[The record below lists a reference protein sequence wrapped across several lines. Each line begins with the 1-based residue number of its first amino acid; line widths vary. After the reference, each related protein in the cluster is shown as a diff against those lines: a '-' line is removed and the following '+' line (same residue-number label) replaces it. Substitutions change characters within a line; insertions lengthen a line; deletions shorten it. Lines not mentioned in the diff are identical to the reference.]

1 MGIRFCLD
9 SPADQSLAHH
19 ELVLSGWCFDES
31 GENIIG
37 VRAKT
42 DERIFEGQYPLS
54 RPDVAAAFGDRGG
67 VEKSGYSIPVCL
79 KSGEQ
84 EIAIEAVDVEG
95 NSHSLV
101 RTRVY
106 VPLAPLFAQIDTP
119 SPNAKLSG
127 GIIRFSGWC
136 CHPQHKIVKL
146 TLFYSEISV
155 ECCYGLQRADVHKAY
170 PTWPGSNL
178 SGFEI
183 SLKVGHGKGP
193 IVLEALLDNGDTCT
207 YTSGFSYR
215 VRRLLPWQSAI
226 RSLRSGVRL
235 IRYSIV
241 AAGLWK
247 QHHQRW
253 PSFKELPLLVRKA
266 TARYRAQASEASCD
280 WHPSVTFRP
289 PPPVDPYEAWLDV
302 NRWNARSEQ
311 HLRERLAASLPILP
325 KLSVVMPVYNPPLH
339 YFNLAVDS
347 VFRQVYDGWE
357 LCIADDASS
366 KEQVRAT
373 LEQIS
378 RKDAR
383 VRVVFRKENGN
394 ISRATNS
401 AAALATGDF
410 LVFLD
415 NDDELTPDAL
425 GEIVLYI
432 ADHPD
437 TDFVYSD
444 DDKIDGEG
452 RRFAPQF
459 KPDWSP
465 ELLLSYMYFSH
476 VIAVRRELFDQLG
489 GMRVGFEGSQDYD
502 FTLRATEQA
511 RHVGH
516 VPLVLY
522 HWRVLPGSTAA
533 SGDAKPES
541 IDAGRRALQEAVKR
555 VALRGTVHQPQWA
568 KDGKLGVFDLEF
580 PDEGPSVSIVIPTK
594 NRVSMLRACLE
605 SLKQTTY
612 KNYRVVIIDNESDDP
627 ATLAFLD
634 SRPHEVFRILNVS
647 GLFNF
652 AEINN
657 KAVNRIDDE
666 FVLFLNNDTEVL
678 EPRWLSRMMGYAR
691 IPGVGA
697 VGARL
702 LFADGR
708 IQHAGI
714 VHGYYHGMAGPAFK
728 LTPAW
733 DHGYLSYVKVTR
745 NYSAVTAACL
755 LTSRDVFLSVGGF
768 DAERFGVAYNDV
780 DYCYR
785 LVDAGYRCVYVP
797 GAELLHHEGTSR
809 GFLDKPSEEAAFH
822 RKYAGRRDPYYSE
835 HLSLEHERFALS
847 PRRVVEGKVRPI
859 RMFMTAFNLNL
870 EGAPYSQFEMTVRLR
885 DTGVIDPIVYSPQEG
900 PLREFYE
907 TNDIEVRVDP
917 HPLLGVFTGADYEAA
932 VTRFARYIE
941 ETGAEVVY
949 GNTLQT
955 FYAIAAAK
963 SAGIPSVWNPRE
975 SEPWQTYF
983 DNFGPTIAARALE
996 CFAFPYRVIFVADA
1010 TRDVYAPLNSRH
1022 NFTVIHNG
1030 LDINRLQQA
1039 ANAWSREQARL
1050 QLGIKD
1056 QEQVVILL
1064 GTVCHR
1070 KGQQDLPNAL
1080 ALVQREHYPR
1090 LRYFV
1095 VGDRPSDYSRELSEL
1110 AARLPDGIRDRLKIV
1125 PECKDTALYYKAAD
1139 IFLCTSRIESYPR
1152 VTLEAMAYGLPIIT
1166 TPVYGIKEQ
1175 VRENVNALFYA
1186 PGDFKSLADHI
1197 VLLCE
1202 DHELRRRLALNSQHV
1217 LHTLTSYEEMTRKY
1231 GAIFREAFFS

>member
-9 SPADQSLAHH
+9 YPTDWKLDHH
-19 ELVLSGWCFDES
+19 EPVLSGWCFGDS
-31 GENIIG
+31 GENIVG

-42 DERIFEGQYPLS
+42 DERVFEGQYHLS
-54 RPDVAAAFGDRGG
+54 RLDVAAAFQDRGG
-67 VEKSGYSIPVCL
+67 VEASGFSIPVSI

-84 EIAIEAVDVEG
+84 EIAIEAVDVQG
-95 NSHSLV
+95 NSHLLV
-101 RTRVY
+101 QARVQ
-106 VPLAPLFAQIDTP
+106 VPVASVSAHIDTP
-119 SPNAKLSG
+119 SPNAKLANG
-127 GIIRFSGWC
+127 LIRFSGWC

-146 TLFYSEISV
+146 TLFYGGISA
-155 ECCYGLQRADVHKAY
+155 ECCYGLKRADVYKAY
-170 PTWPGSNL
+170 PNWSESSF
-178 SGFEI
+178 SGFEL
-183 SLKVGHGKGP
+183 SLKVQPGKGP
-193 IVLEALLDNGDTCT
+193 IVLEALLENGHICT
-207 YTSGFSYR
+207 YTSISTYR
-215 VRRLLPWQSAI
+215 IRRPPLWQHAT
-226 RSLRSGVRL
+226 RVMRGG
-235 IRYSIV
+235 
-241 AAGLWK
+241 AGLISYFLAAATTWK
-247 QHHQRW
+247 QHHRRW
-253 PSFKELPLLVRKA
+253 PSFKELPLLIRKA
-266 TARYRAQASEASCD
+266 AALYRVQARNPSSD
-280 WHPSVTFRP
+280 WSSSVILRP
-289 PPPVDPYEAWLDV
+289 PPPVDAYDAWLDV

-311 HLRERLAASLPILP
+311 HLRERLAASLPALP

-347 VFRQVYDGWE
+347 VFRQVYDRWE

-366 KEQVRAT
+366 EEQVRAA

-378 RKDAR
+378 KKGAR

-425 GEIVLYI
+425 GEIALYI

-465 ELLLSYMYFSH
+465 ELLLSYMYCSH
-476 VIAVRRELFDQLG
+476 VVAVRRDLFEQLG

-502 FTLRATEQA
+502 FALRATEKA

-533 SGDAKPES
+533 SGDAKPKS
-541 IDAGRRALQEAVKR
+541 IEAGRRAVQEALESR
-555 VALRGTVHQPQWA
+555 DLPATVHQPRWA
-568 KDGKLGVFDLEF
+568 ENGKLGIFGLEF
-580 PDEGPSVSIVIPTK
+580 PDEGPSLAIIIPTK
-594 NRVSMLRACLE
+594 NHVSMLRTCLK

-612 KNYRVVIIDNESDDP
+612 ENYRVFIIDNDSDDTD
-627 ATLAFLD
+627 TLAFLNGCQ
-634 SRPHEVFRILNVS
+634 HEVFRISNPS
-647 GLFNF
+647 GHFNF
-652 AEINN
+652 AHINN
-657 KAVNRIDDE
+657 EVVNRIDAE
-666 FVLFLNNDTEVL
+666 FVLFLNNDTEVR

-714 VHGYYHGMAGPAFK
+714 VNGYYHGMAGPAFK
-728 LTPAW
+728 LAPAW
-733 DHGYLSYVKVTR
+733 DHGYLSYAKVAR
-745 NYSAVTAACL
+745 NYSAVTGACL
-755 LTSRDVFLSVGGF
+755 LTPRGLFLSLGGF
-768 DAERFGVAYNDV
+768 DAERLSVAYNDV

-809 GFLDKPSEEAAFH
+809 GFLDKPSEEAEFR
-822 RKYAGRRDPYYSE
+822 RKYVGRRDPNYSQ
-835 HLSLEHERFALS
+835 HLSLDHERFALS
-847 PRRVVEGKVRPI
+847 PRRVVVGRVRPI
-859 RMFMTAFNLNL
+859 RTFMTAFNLNL

-885 DTGVIDPIVYSPQEG
+885 DTGVIDPVVYSPQEG
-900 PLREFYE
+900 PLRELYE
-907 TNDIEVRVDP
+907 TAGIEVLVDP

-941 ETGAEVVY
+941 ETGAEIVY

-963 SAGIPSVWNPRE
+963 SAGIPSIWNPRE
-975 SEPWQTYF
+975 SEAWQTYF
-983 DNFGPTIAARALE
+983 ANFGPAIATRALE
-996 CFAFPYRVIFVADA
+996 CFAFPYRVIFVAEA

-1030 LDINRLQQA
+1030 LDITRLHQA
-1039 ANAWSREQARL
+1039 ANAWSREQARVR
-1050 QLGIKD
+1050 LGIKD
-1056 QEQVVILL
+1056 LEQVVLLL

-1080 ALVQREHYPR
+1080 ALVQQEHYPR
-1090 LRYFV
+1090 LRCFI
-1095 VGDRPSDYSRELSEL
+1095 VGDRPSDYSRELSVL

-1139 IFLCTSRIESYPR
+1139 IFLCTSCIESYPR
-1152 VTLEAMAYGLPIIT
+1152 VILEAMAYGLPIIT

-1175 VRENVNALFYA
+1175 VRDNVNGLFYSS
-1186 PGDFKSLADHI
+1186 GDVKALADHI
-1197 VLLCE
+1197 TLLTC
-1202 DHELRRRLALNSQHV
+1202 DHELRSRLALNSHHV
-1217 LHTLTSYEEMTRKY
+1217 LNALTSYEEMTRQY
-1231 GAIFREAFFS
+1231 AVIFREAFFS